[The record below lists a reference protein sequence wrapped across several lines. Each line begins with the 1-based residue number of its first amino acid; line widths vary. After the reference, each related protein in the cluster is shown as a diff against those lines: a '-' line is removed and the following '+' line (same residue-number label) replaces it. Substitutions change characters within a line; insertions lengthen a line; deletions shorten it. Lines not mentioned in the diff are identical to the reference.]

1 MTGLEDRIRAALVAF
16 AVGDATGV
24 PWEGYRPAAIAP
36 DAVAEVPRR
45 AGWPPG
51 ATSDDTALM
60 LLVADYLADHGA
72 DVDERDFL
80 TRLAGA
86 VPGIR
91 GIGPSTHAAVE
102 RFGTT
107 GGLRARAGD
116 TNGAAMRALPI
127 GWGIPSTAAG
137 LRRRVVTRLSR
148 TTHGAAGAVGAACVV
163 TAMAAT
169 AVEAA
174 APDAVLEAA
183 SAEIR
188 YLRGRFANSNT
199 TWTPLSDAVAGDWR
213 PGGDGVPLDGIQ
225 TAAAVITVIRR
236 TGQRRRGMADAVRD
250 AVTLGGDTDTV
261 AALACGILGGLGH
274 LDMNVPWLPALALP
288 DPARLDRSAAAL
300 AALRTSL
307 SE

>member
-1 MTGLEDRIRAALVAF
+1 MTALEDRIRAALVAF

-24 PWEGYRPAAIAP
+24 PWEGYRPAAIDP
-36 DAVAEVPRR
+36 VAVAEVPRR

-72 DVDERDFL
+72 EVDERDFL
-80 TRLAGA
+80 TRLADA

-91 GIGPSTHAAVE
+91 GIGPSTNAAVE
-102 RFGTT
+102 RFCAT

-127 GWGIPSTAAG
+127 GWGIPSAAPT

-174 APDAVLEAA
+174 TVDAVLDAA
-183 SAEIR
+183 SAEIH
-188 YLRGRFANSNT
+188 YLRGRFAESEAV
-199 TWTPLSDAVAGDWR
+199 WAPMSDAVAGDWR

-236 TGQRRRGMADAVRD
+236 TGQRRRGLADAVRD
-250 AVTLGGDTDTV
+250 AVMLGGDTDTV
-261 AALACGILGGLGH
+261 AALACGILGA
-274 LDMNVPWLPALALP
+274 LDHIDVDVPWLPSLALP
-288 DPARLDRSAAAL
+288 EPGRLDRSAAAL
-300 AALRTSL
+300 AALRVTL
-307 SE
+307 V